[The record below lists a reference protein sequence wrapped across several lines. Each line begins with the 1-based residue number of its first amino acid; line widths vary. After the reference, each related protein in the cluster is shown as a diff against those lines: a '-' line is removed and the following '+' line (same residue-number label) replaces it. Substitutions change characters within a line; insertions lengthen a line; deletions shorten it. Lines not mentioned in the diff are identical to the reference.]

1 MNFKKLNPFNKSDEK
16 REPVAPSPYLRKP
29 VRSHAQ
35 EVFSTLRIIL
45 FLSFSRIGLYH
56 LGLFESSGN
65 DLRSFTYS
73 ADKTLEFSL
82 SFLKFSIFAGFIC
95 CGLLFLLFYLIRPSG
110 LRPKTGEKGKWL
122 IARIILDLFGVLAF
136 VVLDIFLDGFK
147 VSRDVTVLLTSL
159 CVNTY
164 LFFIYKLY
172 REQRTY
178 SNLLF
183 WEIFRFALVG
193 LVASVFDFLTTRLL
207 QFGAFKG
214 NTAGYV
220 TGLSTAGGFIIGVI
234 INYLRSTYRVYKATK
249 SNFSK
254 SIVGKVYFLG
264 LAVIGL
270 FIGIGL
276 QYFFYDFLNLSKGIT
291 TFSYPVCFVLRTL
304 IVMVFNYVTRKIFI
318 YR

>member
-1 MNFKKLNPFNKSDEK
+1 M
-16 REPVAPSPYLRKP
+16 
-29 VRSHAQ
+29 
-35 EVFSTLRIIL
+35 
-45 FLSFSRIGLYH
+45 
-56 LGLFESSGN
+56 
-65 DLRSFTYS
+65 
-73 ADKTLEFSL
+73 
-82 SFLKFSIFAGFIC
+82 
-95 CGLLFLLFYLIRPSG
+95 
-110 LRPKTGEKGKWL
+110 
-122 IARIILDLFGVLAF
+122 
-136 VVLDIFLDGFK
+136 DIFLDGFK

-291 TFSYPVCFVLRTL
+291 IFSYPVCFVLRTL